1 MMMKPTNKQCMMV
14 TVACAA
20 ITTTATAFT
29 CPNTSIIHARRQT
42 TSIIIS
48 HDTLSSS
55 SRRTPT
61 HPTQLQLIQHPTA
74 FLSSPLISTDIGS
87 YFNLFEFSGNVPF
100 VSSLVLNTILFFSL
114 RPKLM
119 TMLTP
124 EGFAHSLA
132 LGTMLWTTLGWR
144 GWTGVLLYIMCCVWI
159 SAVLSFI
166 CSECTSNTFLIKLYT
181 QIYIQYVSCI
191 YSWVSWSQKL
201 DLMRRRH

>member
-1 MMMKPTNKQCMMV
+1 MI

-61 HPTQLQLIQHPTA
+61 HHTQLQLINPTA
-74 FLSSPLISTDIGS
+74 FLSSSLISTDIGS

-144 GWTGVLLYIMCCVWI
+144 GWTGMLLYIVCCVWI
-159 SAVLSFI
+159 IISL
-166 CSECTSNTFLIKLYT
+166 LYL
-181 QIYIQYVSCI
+181 QQMYF
-191 YSWVSWSQKL
+191 
-201 DLMRRRH
+201 

>member
-1 MMMKPTNKQCMMV
+1 MMMKPTTTQCMMV

-20 ITTTATAFT
+20 VTTTTAFT
-29 CPNTSIIHARRQT
+29 CPNTSIIHERRQT

-55 SRRTPT
+55 PPT
-61 HPTQLQLIQHPTA
+61 RCTQLQLISPTA
-74 FLSSPLISTDIGS
+74 LLSSPLISTDIGS
-87 YFNLFEFSGNVPF
+87 YFNLFEFSGNVPL

-144 GWTGVLLYIMCCVWI
+144 GWTGMLLYIVCCV
-159 SAVLSFI
+159 
-166 CSECTSNTFLIKLYT
+166 
-181 QIYIQYVSCI
+181 CI
-191 YSWVSWSQKL
+191 
-201 DLMRRRH
+201 

>member
-1 MMMKPTNKQCMMV
+1 MTLTKQCMII

-20 ITTTATAFT
+20 VTTAHAFT
-29 CPNTSIIHARRQT
+29 CPKTSIIHARRQT
-42 TSIIIS
+42 TTIIIS

-144 GWTGVLLYIMCCVWI
+144 GWTGMLLYIVCFV
-159 SAVLSFI
+159 
-166 CSECTSNTFLIKLYT
+166 YG
-181 QIYIQYVSCI
+181 Y
-191 YSWVSWSQKL
+191 
-201 DLMRRRH
+201 H